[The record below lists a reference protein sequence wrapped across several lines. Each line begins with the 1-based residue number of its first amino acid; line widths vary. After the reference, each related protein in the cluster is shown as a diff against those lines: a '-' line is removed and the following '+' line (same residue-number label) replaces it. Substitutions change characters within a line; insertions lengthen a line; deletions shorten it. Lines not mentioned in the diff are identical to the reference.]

1 MAVLAYNSIASFAN
15 LPFSSGLY
23 SNITTHISRNLI
35 EDEAFPGIIFKPE
48 CVDELH
54 FYHPTVIIKDMVG
67 RNENAIRNGFL
78 NRLVIMYV
86 QNISDPAVNV
96 TLSSILKPPY
106 HSRMHY
112 AALLKCIFNE
122 HIYYVNRGII
132 LDSEFN
138 PLLIS
143 YAKSP
148 INQFA
153 RSGEFDAFYV
163 NKDIFTK
170 TSDPMCKV
178 ILNKFIPSFV
188 AYNLPFH
195 FVDSS
200 LGETFPLVVTGNNMA
215 SLNDN
220 TINEYLSN
228 NIETVMR
235 TFDTLSQSHLN

>member
-1 MAVLAYNSIASFAN
+1 MAILAYNSIASFAN
-15 LPFSSGLY
+15 LPLSLGIY
-23 SNITTHISRNLI
+23 SIITTRSSRDLI

-48 CVDELH
+48 SVDEQH

-67 RNENAIRNGFL
+67 HDSTEIRNSFL
-78 NRLVIMYV
+78 NRPIIMYV

-106 HSRMHY
+106 RNRMHY
-112 AALLKCIFNE
+112 TALLKCIFNE
-122 HIYYVNRGII
+122 HIYYINRGII

-148 INQFA
+148 INQQT
-153 RSGEFDAFYV
+153 RMGEFDAFYV
-163 NKDIFTK
+163 NKNIFTK

-235 TFDTLSQSHLN
+235 TFDTLSHSQLI